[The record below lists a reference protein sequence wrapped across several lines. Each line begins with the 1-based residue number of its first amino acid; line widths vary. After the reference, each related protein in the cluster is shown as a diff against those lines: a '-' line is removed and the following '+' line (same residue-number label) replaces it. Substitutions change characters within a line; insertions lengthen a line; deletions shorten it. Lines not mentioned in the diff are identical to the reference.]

1 MLQGDEF
8 HGGKKEKE
16 QGERVTGVLRT
27 LQFLNPVVQLA
38 SL

>member
-16 QGERVTGVLRT
+16 QGERVTRVLRT

>member
-1 MLQGDEF
+1 MLRGVES

-16 QGERVTGVLRT
+16 QGERVTRVLRT